1 MSTPAEN
8 EDSLQSK
15 LTFQLMDSFV
25 KQTPTVLSGHAV
37 VATVSALIF
46 WGQINH
52 HFVLGWALVMLLT
65 LAARYWLTARFKRQP
80 ERWNSVQWN
89 RHFALT
95 SLALGLIWCVWSLY
109 VTSAIQYSGIGL
121 HVVVITAAGLVA
133 GAVASTAASM
143 LAYFCFSAPAL
154 LPLSLLLIMHNQN
167 GVLDIG
173 ILLVAFFVFNLTQ
186 VRKINGIFT
195 ESIVNRLKLEES
207 QKQAELLAQELYQLS
222 TQDALTLV
230 TNRRGFDEALVR
242 EWKRA
247 KRTNSPLTLLMLDV
261 DFFKNFNDSLGHPAG
276 DKCLQAIGSK
286 LKEFARREGD
296 VVARYGGEEFAIL
309 LPAIDADHVLQL
321 AQDIVDSIA
330 ELAIPHPASAISDRV
345 TMSIGIKTVSP
356 SECDGDASGL
366 IKAADMAL
374 YQAKAGGRN
383 CFKLAA

>member
-1 MSTPAEN
+1 MSTPAAN
-8 EDSLQSK
+8 AGSLQNR

-37 VATVSALIF
+37 VATLSILMF
-46 WGQINH
+46 WRQINH
-52 HFVLGWALVMLLT
+52 DFVFGWVLALLLALAVRYG
-65 LAARYWLTARFKRQP
+65 LAANFRRRP
-80 ERWNSVQWN
+80 ERWNPVQWN
-89 RHFALT
+89 RRFALT
-95 SLALGLIWCVWSLY
+95 SLALGLTWCVWSLY
-109 VTSAIQYSGIGL
+109 VTSAIQYSGTGL
-121 HVVVITAAGLVA
+121 HIVVITAAGLVA

-143 LAYFCFSAPAL
+143 LAYFCFSTPAL
-154 LPLSLLLIMHNQN
+154 LPLSLLLIIHNQN

-173 ILLVAFFVFNLTQ
+173 ILLVVFFLFNLTQ

-261 DFFKNFNDSLGHPAG
+261 DFFKHFNDSLGHPAG
-276 DKCLQAIGSK
+276 DKCLQTIGSK

-296 VVARYGGEEFAIL
+296 VIARYGGEEFAIL
-309 LPAIDADHVLQL
+309 LPDIAVDQVLTL
-321 AQDIVDSIA
+321 AQDILEGIA
-330 ELAIPHPASAISDRV
+330 ELAIPHPASAISDSV

-356 SECDGDASGL
+356 SEFDGDASSL
-366 IKAADMAL
+366 IKAADLAL
-374 YQAKAGGRN
+374 YQAKADGRN